1 MKLYNIY
8 WDTRYITKKL
18 ILHTTKSLFKDTN
31 TQIKEH
37 GESLSNNYPRTVKD
51 SGSIHKFERIL
62 GYYTKNK
69 D

>member
-1 MKLYNIY
+1 M
-8 WDTRYITKKL
+8 YIEIRGISQKNSYYTQQKVFL
-18 ILHTTKSLFKDTN
+18 KDPN

-62 GYYTKNK
+62 GFYTKNK

>member
-1 MKLYNIY
+1 M
-8 WDTRYITKKL
+8 YIEIRGISQKNSYYQQQKVFL
-18 ILHTTKSLFKDTN
+18 KDTN

-62 GYYTKNK
+62 GFYTKNK